1 MKGST
6 DFQRFGGLCA
16 ILAGIFG
23 FSYALAFIVV
33 ARSNTQLGGLLASL
47 FLLLGG
53 LSTMVALIALF
64 QRVQSADEGFAS
76 WGRALA
82 ITGAVGSIIH
92 GGYDLANAVHVPESD
107 PLNLANLP
115 NAVDPRGLLTFGV
128 AGVGLI
134 IAARLMVRSKNL
146 PNNLGYLGYVLGIV
160 LVVIYLARLIILDA
174 TNPVVVITVVITGF
188 VLNPVWNIWLGI
200 SLRRIPQ
207 TA

>member
-1 MKGST
+1 MSASNS
-6 DFQRFGGLCA
+6 FQRFGGLCA
-16 ILAGIFG
+16 FLAGIFG
-23 FSYALAFIVV
+23 FLYSVAFIVV
-33 ARSNTQLGGLLASL
+33 ARSNVQLGGLLASL

-53 LSTMVALIALF
+53 LSASAALTALF
-64 QRVQSADEGFAS
+64 QRVQTTDEGLAT

-82 ITGAVGSIIH
+82 MAGAVGSIIH
-92 GGYDLANAVHVPESD
+92 GGYDLANAIHVPESD

-134 IAARLMVRSKNL
+134 IAAGLMVRSKNL
-146 PNNLGYLGYVLGIV
+146 PTNLGYLGYILGIV

-188 VLNPVWNIWLGI
+188 ILNPIWNIWLGI
-200 SLRRIPQ
+200 SLRRSV
-207 TA
+207 

>member
-1 MKGST
+1 MMNTSNG
-6 DFQRFGGLCA
+6 FQRFGGLCA
-16 ILAGIFG
+16 ILAGVFG
-23 FSYALAFIVV
+23 FLYSLAFIVI
-33 ARSNTQLGGLLASL
+33 ARSNAQLGGLLASL

-53 LSTMVALIALF
+53 LSASAALMALF
-64 QRVQSADEGFAS
+64 QHVQGADEGFGS

-82 ITGAVGSIIH
+82 IVGAVGSIIH

-128 AGVGLI
+128 AGVALI
-134 IAARLMVRSKNL
+134 IAARLTIRSKNL
-146 PNNLGYLGYVLGIV
+146 PTNLGYLGGILGIV

-174 TNPVVVITVVITGF
+174 TNPIVVITVVITGF
-188 VLNPVWNIWLGI
+188 VLNPIWNIWLGI
-200 SLRRIPQ
+200 SLRR

>member
-1 MKGST
+1 MGTANS
-6 DFQRFGGLCA
+6 FQRFGGLCA

-23 FSYALAFIVV
+23 FLYSVAFIVV
-33 ARSNTQLGGLLASL
+33 ARSNAQLGGLLASL

-53 LSTMVALIALF
+53 LSTSAALTALF
-64 QRVQSADEGFAS
+64 QRVQATDEGLAT

-82 ITGAVGSIIH
+82 IVGAVGSVIH
-92 GGYDLANAVHVPESD
+92 GGYDLANAIHVPEND
-107 PLNLANLP
+107 PLTLANLP

-134 IAARLMVRSKNL
+134 IAASLMIRSKNL
-146 PNNLGYLGYVLGIV
+146 PANLGYLGYILGIV

-188 VLNPVWNIWLGI
+188 VLNPLWNIWLGI
-200 SLRRIPQ
+200 SLRR
-207 TA
+207 TV